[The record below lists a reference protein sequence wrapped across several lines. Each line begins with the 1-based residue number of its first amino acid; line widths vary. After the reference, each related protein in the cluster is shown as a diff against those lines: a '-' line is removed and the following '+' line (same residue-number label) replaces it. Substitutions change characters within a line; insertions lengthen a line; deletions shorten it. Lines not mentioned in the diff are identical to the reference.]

1 MLWSIMSFICYSSL
15 IAGAL
20 GGSAMLIRDL
30 KEDIENVREQENI
43 MGI

>member
-1 MLWSIMSFICYSSL
+1 MLWSIMSFIWSSSL

-20 GGSAMLIRDL
+20 GCSAMLIRDL
-30 KEDIENVREQENI
+30 KEEIENVREQENI